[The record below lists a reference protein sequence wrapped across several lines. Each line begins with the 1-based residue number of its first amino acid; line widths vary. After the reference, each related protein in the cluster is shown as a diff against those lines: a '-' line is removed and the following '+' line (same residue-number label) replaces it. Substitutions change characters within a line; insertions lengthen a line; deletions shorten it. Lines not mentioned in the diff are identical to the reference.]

1 MGSEMQERIARAL
14 CEADGLPPDRDA
26 LLPKREKEA
35 TIGPSW
41 MLYRSDALA
50 AMRAMR
56 EPTEG
61 MLIAALPQTK
71 REFTVEQRSLA
82 IRAVLD
88 LCPTGQEPSGL
99 EGQMLD
105 IAAQL
110 ASDFTAM
117 LDAEIKKAEEG

>member
-1 MGSEMQERIARAL
+1 MGSEMQARVAEAMRTRREELIAQPLARVWDEL
-14 CEADGLPPDRDA
+14 
-26 LLPKREKEA
+26 
-35 TIGPSW
+35 
-41 MLYRSDALA
+41 ALA